1 MQHLGKILPQI
12 FGYVNNNYFIRNYFL
27 QCQSVINQGNKKPQN
42 KKERDDKVEKRC
54 NSESKESRE
63 TKLDGPGE
71 NISEDEAQSNIQRK
85 RGSFIYNFIL
95 IWFFGRKL

>member
-1 MQHLGKILPQI
+1 M
-12 FGYVNNNYFIRNYFL
+12 